1 MNGRKC
7 FWTISN
13 GCEPLTRKAGGA
25 ANGKT
30 KENSRVSGLR
40 QDDMSSII
48 RITGANPPPS
58 IGLGRMTTQPAYES
72 IPLRMHPRVFAALG
86 ADLVSNDVVAV
97 IELVKN
103 SYDAFAHRVRVR
115 FRRDAAGAPYI
126 EIEDDG
132 LGMTKDVIQN
142 VWSVV
147 ATPYKES
154 DLVAKKGG
162 RTRRV
167 VGNRGLGRLSGARLG
182 DRLEMLTQAPDSP
195 CWEVTADW
203 PGISQV
209 DDISQS
215 SVYCREHLGASPFV
229 KSGTL
234 IRILDLKEAWD
245 ENRIDEL
252 RQDLRRF
259 ISPFDRSEQFSI
271 SLSGFG
277 DEREVEVEAE
287 PFLSEPKYSVKG
299 EVDAIGNIAGIY
311 KFSPIG
317 IHGDSRTVNINH
329 SWEQLY
335 EDRRNP
341 WRFQV
346 SHSREAANCGPFAFE
361 IRAWDIGAEGT
372 GEISEK
378 YQIRRSMVRKAIR
391 EHKGIS
397 IYRDGILVLPKTDRG
412 HDWLGLDL
420 RRVGRVG
427 PRLSTSQIVGYISIS
442 ADKNPKIEDTSDRE
456 RLSTCP
462 EVEEFQ
468 ELIMY
473 IVGALEGNRDQDR
486 RVPVHEEKPMDDL
499 LSTLSAQKLVEDAT
513 QLAQS
518 GESAKSVVPLIRNFD
533 QSLSRNREAIKGRFV
548 YYSRLATIGTIAQML
563 IHEIRNRTT
572 TLGGMLGFV
581 RNEFGHLFNR
591 RAEERFARSDAA
603 IRALERLADT
613 FSPLASRNF
622 RRGRRHSMLEDRI
635 RICLEMRQGEIQGNR
650 IQCAVPK
657 SETRVAIDPGELDAI
672 ILNLITNSLYW
683 LSNNR
688 SGARELKF
696 DVDTTADRERV
707 EVWVHDNG
715 PGLDEDNP
723 EIVFLPGIT
732 RKPGGIGMGLTVAS
746 ELVSAHGGQMKV
758 DPVGKLDGAS
768 FGFDLPRAQNTER

>member
-1 MNGRKC
+1 
-7 FWTISN
+7 
-13 GCEPLTRKAGGA
+13 
-25 ANGKT
+25 
-30 KENSRVSGLR
+30 
-40 QDDMSSII
+40 MSSII
-48 RITGANPPPS
+48 RVAGSNPPPS
-58 IGLGRMTTQPAYES
+58 IGLGRMTTQPTYES

-86 ADLVSNDVVAV
+86 ADLVTNDVVAV

-103 SYDAFAHRVRVR
+103 SYDAFAHRVQIR
-115 FRRDAAGAPYI
+115 FRQDAAGTPYI
-126 EIEDDG
+126 ELEDDG

-154 DLVAKKGG
+154 DSVTKKGG

-167 VGNRGLGRLSGARLG
+167 VGNKGLGRLSVARLG
-182 DRLEMLTQAPDSP
+182 DRLEMLTQASDSP

-209 DDISQS
+209 NDISQS
-215 SVYCREHLGASPFV
+215 SVYCREHLGASPFI

-245 ENRIDEL
+245 ESRIDEL

-259 ISPFDRSEQFSI
+259 ISPFDTSERFSI

-277 DEREVEVEAE
+277 DERNSEVKAQ
-287 PFLSEPKYSVKG
+287 PFLSEPKYSIRG
-299 EVDAIGNIAGIY
+299 GVDATGNITGIY
-311 KFSPIG
+311 RFSPIS
-317 IHGDSRTVNINH
+317 IHGDSRTVKLNH
-329 SWEQLY
+329 SWEQFY
-335 EDRRNP
+335 DDPRRNP
-341 WRFQV
+341 WRFV
-346 SHSREAANCGPFAFE
+346 DSHSREAANCGPFSFE

-378 YQIRRSMVRKAIR
+378 YQVRRSMVRKAIR

-397 IYRDGILVLPKTDRG
+397 IYRDGVLVLPKTDKG

-468 ELIMY
+468 ELVMY
-473 IVGALEGNRDQDR
+473 IVGALEGYREQDR
-486 RVPVHEEKPMDDL
+486 RATVHEEKPMDDL

-518 GESAKSVVPLIRNFD
+518 GEKAESVVPLIRKFD
-533 QSLSRNREAIKGRFV
+533 QALNRNREAIKGRFV
-548 YYSRLATIGTIAQML
+548 YYSRLATVGTIAQML

-581 RNEFGHLFNR
+581 RNEFGHLFNS

-622 RRGRRHSMLEDRI
+622 RRGRRRSMLEDRI
-635 RICLEMRQGEIQGNR
+635 RICLEMQQGEIQGKQIR
-650 IQCAVPK
+650 CAVPK

-688 SGARELKF
+688 LGARELEF
-696 DVDTTADRERV
+696 DVDMIAGGERV

-732 RKPGGIGMGLTVAS
+732 RKPNGIGMGLTVAS
-746 ELVSAHGGQMKV
+746 ELVAAHGGQMKV
-758 DPVGKLDGAS
+758 DPIGKLDGAS

>member
-1 MNGRKC
+1 M
-7 FWTISN
+7 
-13 GCEPLTRKAGGA
+13 
-25 ANGKT
+25 
-30 KENSRVSGLR
+30 
-40 QDDMSSII
+40 
-48 RITGANPPPS
+48 
-58 IGLGRMTTQPAYES
+58 
-72 IPLRMHPRVFAALG
+72 FAALG
-86 ADLVSNDVVAV
+86 ADLVTNDVVAV

-103 SYDAFAHRVRVR
+103 SYDAFAQRVQIR
-115 FRRDAAGAPYI
+115 FRQDAAGTPYI
-126 EIEDDG
+126 EIQDDG

-154 DLVAKKGG
+154 DSVAKKDG

-167 VGNRGLGRLSGARLG
+167 VGSKGLGRLSVARLG
-182 DRLEMLTQAPDSP
+182 DRLKMFTQAPDSP

-203 PGISQV
+203 LGISQV

-215 SVYCREHLGASPFV
+215 LIYCREYLGALPFS

-245 ENRIDEL
+245 ESRIDEL

-259 ISPFDRSEQFSI
+259 ISPFDQSEQFSI

-277 DEREVEVEAE
+277 DERKSEVESE
-287 PFLSEPKYSVKG
+287 PFLSEPKYSIKG
-299 EVDAIGNIAGIY
+299 EVDAIGNITGIY
-311 KFSPIG
+311 RFLPIDV
-317 IHGDSRTVNINH
+317 HGDSRTVRINH
-329 SWEQLY
+329 SWEQIY
-335 EDRRNP
+335 DDHRRSRRSP
-341 WRFQV
+341 WRFAD
-346 SHSREAANCGPFAFE
+346 SHSRGAANCGPFSFE

-378 YQIRRSMVRKAIR
+378 YQIRRGLVRKAIR

-397 IYRDGILVLPKTDRG
+397 IYRDGVLVLPKTDRG

-473 IVGALEGNRDQDR
+473 IVGALEVNRDQDR
-486 RVPVHEEKPMDDL
+486 RVAVHVEKPMDDL
-499 LSTLSAQKLVEDAT
+499 LSTLSAQKLVDEAT
-513 QLAQS
+513 DLAQR
-518 GESAKSVVPLIRNFD
+518 GEKAKAVVPLIRKFD

-548 YYSRLATIGTIAQML
+548 YYSRLATVGTIAQML
-563 IHEIRNRTT
+563 THEIRTQTT
-572 TLGGMLGFV
+572 TLGGMLEFV
-581 RNEFGHLFNR
+581 QEEFAHLFSQ
-591 RAEERFARSDAA
+591 RAEKLFDMSKSA
-603 IRALERLADT
+603 IRTLEQLANT
-613 FSPLASRNF
+613 FSPLANRDF
-622 RRGRRHSMLEDRI
+622 RRGDRHSMLEEQI
-635 RICLEMRQGEIQGNR
+635 RICLERQQGENRGGNIR
-650 IQCAVPK
+650 YLVPESK
-657 SETRVAIDPGELDAI
+657 TRVAIDPGELDAI

-683 LSNNR
+683 LSN
-688 SGARELKF
+688 SMSDVRELEF
-696 DVDTTADRERV
+696 DVDMTADWKRV

-732 RKPGGIGMGLTVAS
+732 RKPDGIGMGLTVAS
-746 ELVSAHGGQMKV
+746 ELVAAHGGQLKAV
-758 DPVGKLDGAS
+758 PVGKLGGAS
-768 FGFDLPRAQNTER
+768 FGFDLPCAKNTER

>member
-1 MNGRKC
+1 
-7 FWTISN
+7 
-13 GCEPLTRKAGGA
+13 
-25 ANGKT
+25 
-30 KENSRVSGLR
+30 
-40 QDDMSSII
+40 
-48 RITGANPPPS
+48 
-58 IGLGRMTTQPAYES
+58 MTTQPTYEA
-72 IPLRMHPRVFAALG
+72 IPLQMHPRVFAALG
-86 ADLVSNDVVAV
+86 ADLVTNDVVAV

-103 SYDAFAHRVRVR
+103 SYDAFAHRVQIR
-115 FRRDAAGAPYI
+115 FRQDAAGTPYI
-126 EIEDDG
+126 ELEDDG

-154 DLVAKKGG
+154 DFVTKKGG

-167 VGNRGLGRLSGARLG
+167 VGSKGLGRLSVARLG

-209 DDISQS
+209 NDISQS
-215 SVYCREHLGASPFV
+215 SIYCREYLGASPFI

-259 ISPFDRSEQFSI
+259 ISPFDTSERFSI
-271 SLSGFG
+271 SLSGLG
-277 DEREVEVEAE
+277 DERNSEVKAQ
-287 PFLSEPKYSVKG
+287 PFLSEPKYSIRG
-299 EVDAIGNIAGIY
+299 GVDATGNITGIY
-311 KFSPIG
+311 RFSPIG
-317 IHGDSRTVNINH
+317 IHGDSRTVKINH
-329 SWEQLY
+329 SWEQFY
-335 EDRRNP
+335 DDPRRNP
-341 WRFQV
+341 WRFV
-346 SHSREAANCGPFAFE
+346 DSHSREAANCGPFTFE
-361 IRAWDIGAEGT
+361 IRAWDINSDGT

-397 IYRDGILVLPKTDRG
+397 IYRDRVLVLPKTDKG

-486 RVPVHEEKPMDDL
+486 RVAVHEEKPMDDL

-518 GESAKSVVPLIRNFD
+518 GEKAESVVPLIRKFD
-533 QSLSRNREAIKGRFV
+533 QALNRNREAIKGRFV
-548 YYSRLATIGTIAQML
+548 YYSRLATVGTIAQML

-581 RNEFGHLFNR
+581 REEFGHLFNSS
-591 RAEERFARSDAA
+591 AEKRVARSKRAVK
-603 IRALERLADT
+603 ALERLADT

-622 RRGRRHSMLEDRI
+622 QHGRRQSALEDRI
-635 RICLEMRQGEIQGNR
+635 RICLEMQQGEIQGKQIR
-650 IQCAVPK
+650 CAVPK

-688 SGARELKF
+688 SGARELEF
-696 DVDTTADRERV
+696 DVDTTANGERV

-732 RKPGGIGMGLTVAS
+732 RKPNGIGMGLTVAS
-746 ELVSAHGGQMKV
+746 ELVAAHGGQMKV
-758 DPVGKLDGAS
+758 DPIGKLDGAS
-768 FGFDLPRAQNTER
+768 FGFDLPRVQNTER

>member
-1 MNGRKC
+1 
-7 FWTISN
+7 
-13 GCEPLTRKAGGA
+13 
-25 ANGKT
+25 
-30 KENSRVSGLR
+30 
-40 QDDMSSII
+40 MSSII
-48 RITGANPPPS
+48 KGADAKLPS
-58 IGLGRMTTQPAYES
+58 SVWQEKMTTQPTYEA

-86 ADLVSNDVVAV
+86 ADLVTNDVVAV

-103 SYDAFAHRVRVR
+103 SYDAFAHRVQIK
-115 FRRDAAGAPYI
+115 FRQDAAGAPYI
-126 EIEDDG
+126 EIGDDG
-132 LGMTKDVIQN
+132 LGMTKDVIEN

-154 DLVAKKGG
+154 DFVTKKAG

-167 VGNRGLGRLSGARLG
+167 VGSKGLGRLSVARLG

-203 PGISQV
+203 PGISQG

-215 SVYCREHLGASPFV
+215 SVYCRERLGASPFA

-245 ENRIDEL
+245 EDRIDEL

-259 ISPFDRSEQFSI
+259 ISPFGRAERFSI

-277 DEREVEVEAE
+277 DERESEVEAE
-287 PFLSEPKYSVKG
+287 DFLSEPKYSIEG
-299 EVDAIGNIAGIY
+299 GVDATGNITGIY
-311 KFSPIG
+311 KFSPISV
-317 IHGDSRTVNINH
+317 HGDSRVANVRF
-329 SWEQLY
+329 SWEQIC
-335 EDRRNP
+335 DSRRSP
-341 WRFQV
+341 WRFS
-346 SHSREAANCGPFAFE
+346 SHSREAAKCGPFSFE
-361 IRAWDIGAEGT
+361 IRAWDIGADGT

-378 YQIRRSMVRKAIR
+378 YQIRRGLVRRAIR

-397 IYRDGILVLPKTDRG
+397 IYRDGVLVLPKTDRG

-456 RLSTCP
+456 RLSMCP

-473 IVGALEGNRDQDR
+473 IVGALEENRDRDR
-486 RVPVHEEKPMDDL
+486 RVDVHVEKPMDDL
-499 LSTLSAQKLVEDAT
+499 LSALSAKKLVEDAVH
-513 QLAQS
+513 LART
-518 GESAKSVVPLIRNFD
+518 GEKAESVVPLIREFD
-533 QSLSRNREAIKGRFV
+533 QSLTRNREAIKGRFV
-548 YYSRLATIGTIAQML
+548 YYSRLATVGTIAQML

-572 TLGGMLGFV
+572 VLGGMLDFV

-591 RAEERFARSDAA
+591 RAKGRFERSKRA
-603 IRALERLADT
+603 IHALERLADT

-622 RRGRRHSMLEDRI
+622 RRGRRRSILEERI
-635 RICLEMRQGEIQGNR
+635 RICLEMQQGEIRGKR
-650 IQCAVPK
+650 IQCAVPE
-657 SETRVAIDPGELDAI
+657 SETRVAIDPGELDAV

-696 DVDTTADRERV
+696 DVDMTANGERV
-707 EVWVHDNG
+707 DVWVHDNG

-732 RKPGGIGMGLTVAS
+732 RKPDGIGMGLTVAS
-746 ELVSAHGGQMKV
+746 ELVAAHGGQMKIA
-758 DPVGKLDGAS
+758 PIGKLDGAS
-768 FGFDLPRAQNTER
+768 FGFDLPCVRITER

>member
-1 MNGRKC
+1 
-7 FWTISN
+7 
-13 GCEPLTRKAGGA
+13 
-25 ANGKT
+25 
-30 KENSRVSGLR
+30 
-40 QDDMSSII
+40 
-48 RITGANPPPS
+48 
-58 IGLGRMTTQPAYES
+58 
-72 IPLRMHPRVFAALG
+72 MHPRVFAALG
-86 ADLVSNDVVAV
+86 ADLVTNDVVAV

-103 SYDAFAHRVRVR
+103 SYDAFAHKVQIR
-115 FRRDAAGAPYI
+115 FRQDAVGTPYI
-126 EIEDDG
+126 ELEDDG

-154 DLVAKKGG
+154 DSVTKKGG

-167 VGNRGLGRLSGARLG
+167 VGSKGLGRLSVARLG

-215 SVYCREHLGASPFV
+215 SVYCREHLGASPFI

-245 ENRIDEL
+245 ESRIDEL

-277 DEREVEVEAE
+277 DEREVKVAAE

-299 EVDAIGNIAGIY
+299 EVDSIGNIAGIY

-335 EDRRNP
+335 KDRRNS
-341 WRFQV
+341 WRFQG
-346 SHSREAANCGPFAFE
+346 SHTREAANCGPFSFE
-361 IRAWDIGAEGT
+361 IRAWDINSDGT
-372 GEISEK
+372 GEIFEK
-378 YQIRRSMVRKAIR
+378 YQLRKKSLVRKAIR

-397 IYRDGILVLPKTDRG
+397 IYRDGVLVLPKTDRG

-427 PRLSTSQIVGYISIS
+427 PRLSTKQIVGYISIS
-442 ADKNPKIEDTSDRE
+442 ADENPEIEDTSDRE

-473 IVGALEGNRDQDR
+473 IVGALEGHREQDR
-486 RVPVHEEKPMDDL
+486 RATVHEEKPMDDL

-513 QLAQS
+513 QLARS

-572 TLGGMLGFV
+572 TLGGMLDFV
-581 RNEFGHLFNR
+581 RKEFGHLFNR
-591 RAEERFARSDAA
+591 RAEGRFARSDEA

-622 RRGRRHSMLEDRI
+622 RRGRRRSMLEDRI
-635 RICLEMRQGEIQGNR
+635 RICLEMQQGEIQGKQIR
-650 IQCAVPK
+650 CAVPK

-696 DVDTTADRERV
+696 DVDTTAGGERV

-732 RKPGGIGMGLTVAS
+732 RKPGGIGMGLTVTS
-746 ELVSAHGGQMKV
+746 ELVAAHGGQMKV
-758 DPVGKLDGAS
+758 DPIGKLDGAS